1 MERDGLLRTLAEPN
15 LTAVSGEPARFLAGG
30 EFPVPVV
37 DSLGQVSVLFK
48 KFGIGLAFTPV
59 VLSEGRISLK
69 IETEV
74 SELSN
79 QGAVTL
85 NGIEIPALKTR
96 QADST
101 VELPSGGSLA
111 LAGLLS
117 EDSRQNIDG
126 FPGMKDLPILGTLFR
141 SRDYQKHETELVVI
155 VTPYLVRPVARQEL
169 ARPLDGLGDP
179 TDRKA
184 NFLGHI
190 NRIYGGGRPAPVGDL
205 KGDYG
210 FIVE

>member
-1 MERDGLLRTLAEPN
+1 MERDGLLKTLAEPN
-15 LTAVSGEPARFLAGG
+15 LTAISGEPATFLAGG
-30 EFPVPVV
+30 EFPIPVV
-37 DSLGQVSVLFK
+37 ETLGQVSVEFK
-48 KFGIGLAFTPV
+48 EFGIGVAFTPI

-74 SELSN
+74 SELTN
-79 QGAVTL
+79 DGAVVL
-85 NGIEIPALKTR
+85 NSISIPALKKR
-96 QADST
+96 EAKST
-101 VELPSGGSLA
+101 VELPSGGSIA

-117 EDSRQNIDG
+117 QDTRQDIDG
-126 FPGMKDLPILGTLFR
+126 FPGLKDVPILGTLFR
-141 SRDYQKHETELVVI
+141 SRDFQNSETELVII
-155 VTPYLVRPVARQEL
+155 VTPYIVRPTARRDL
-169 ARPLDGLGDP
+169 ARPDDGLNAA

-190 NRIYGGGRPAPVGDL
+190 NRVYGRGGPAPVGDL